1 MTRMIDLAHEA
12 EWRDDGHRATSQRQP
27 PAPAIALSQPAPSVP
42 HADWSIGTRF
52 VREDLVV
59 GHMVGTR
66 PGVVCPKSWRS
77 GCEPATLETVPSH
90 PYHLPCRARSEL
102 ALGAGDDVGAGS
114 LTDAAIQATESLL
127 VGLAFFDLA
136 VVVGPAVAVGWAT
149 RVRAP
154 CARHGPACGCHA
166 GTTGK
171 PCTHLRKLQTVR
183 QRCRPPR
190 CPGRPHPSN
199 PRRSR

>member
-1 MTRMIDLAHEA
+1 MRPSGVTM
-12 EWRDDGHRATSQRQP
+12 ATEQQANGNHPHLPSLFP
-27 PAPAIALSQPAPSVP
+27 SLHLPCHTPIGPSVLGSY
-42 HADWSIGTRF
+42 ARIWSSVIWW
-52 VREDLVV
+52 
-59 GHMVGTR
+59 GTR